1 MQQRHAKLLASLD
14 QRLDHAIRDPLWSH
28 IYVSDAMRRL
38 IDTPEF
44 SQLARIKQ
52 LGPTYLVYPGATHTR
67 FSHSLGVFHVAH
79 RLVRRLL
86 MHPDCP
92 PLSSD
97 GVWSFL
103 VAALLHDVGHFPYTH
118 SLKSLPLVEHEQLTG
133 RLVLD
138 SHLTPVIERR
148 LGLQPAVIAAIV
160 DHTIPTDDREVHLF
174 RALLSGGLD
183 PDKLDYLNRDA
194 YFCGVPY
201 GLQDI
206 DFALSRVVPDGYR
219 GIALIASG
227 VPAVETVLFSKYL
240 MYRTVYWHRNV
251 RAATAMIKSALR
263 IGLESGEIAASQ
275 LYGLDDEELPRLL
288 ASSNHPAFA
297 VARGVGDRKLWVAAG
312 DIAFCPRDPRHRA
325 LQTAAVQRELE
336 ARVAAEVGVAPHA
349 VILDL
354 PEPIGF
360 EADIPVREAE
370 NERQRFPDSS
380 VFDSGVVA
388 AFSTKLRRIR
398 LLVPPDGVDRSVA
411 AAAFDAALRTSG
423 DRER

>member
-92 PLSSD
+92 PLGSD

-138 SHLTPVIERR
+138 SYLTPVIERR

-160 DHTIPTDDREVHLF
+160 DHTIRTDDREVHLF

-206 DFALSRVVPDGYR
+206 DFALSRVVPNGYR

-263 IGLESGEIAASQ
+263 IGLETGEIAASQ

-288 ASSNHPAFA
+288 ASSSHPAF
-297 VARGVGDRKLWVAAG
+297 VTARGVSDRRLLVPAG
-312 DIAFCPRDPRHRA
+312 DIAFCPHDPRHRA
-325 LQTAAVQRELE
+325 LQTDAAQRELE
-336 ARVAAEVGVAPHA
+336 ARVAEEIGVAPHA

-370 NERQRFPDSS
+370 TAQQRFPASG
-380 VFDSGVVA
+380 VFDNGVVT

-398 LLVPPDGVDRSVA
+398 LLVPPDGVDHSVA
-411 AAAFDAALRTSG
+411 AAAFDAALRACG
-423 DRER
+423 DR

>member
-14 QRLDHAIRDPLWSH
+14 HSLDQAIRDPLWSH
-28 IYVSDAMRRL
+28 IYVSGTMRRL

-67 FSHSLGVFHVAH
+67 FNHSLGVFQVAR
-79 RLVRRLL
+79 RLVSRLL

-118 SLKSLPLVEHEQLTG
+118 SFKSLPLIDHEQLTG
-133 RLVLD
+133 RLILD
-138 SHLTPVIERR
+138 SHLTPVIKER
-148 LGLQPAVIAAIV
+148 LGLQPEMVAAIV
-160 DHTIPTDDREVHLF
+160 DHTIQTEDREVQLF

-206 DFALSRVVPDGYR
+206 DFALSRVVPNGYR
-219 GIALIASG
+219 GIALLASG
-227 VPAVETVLFSKYL
+227 VTAVETILFSKYL
-240 MYRTVYWHRNV
+240 MYRAVYWHRNV
-251 RAATAMIKSALR
+251 RAATAMIKRAVH
-263 IGLESGEIAASQ
+263 IGLESGEIEAAQ

-297 VARGVGDRKLWVAAG
+297 MARGVGDRKLLVSAS
-312 DIAFCPRDPRHRA
+312 DIAYSAEDPAHRA
-325 LQTAAVQRELE
+325 LESDAVRRKLE
-336 ARVAAEVGVAPHA
+336 ARVAAQLQIAPHE

-354 PEPIGF
+354 PDPIGF
-360 EADIPVREAE
+360 EADVPVRDRDNDERMFPEA
-370 NERQRFPDSS
+370 S
-380 VFDSGVVA
+380 VFSTAVVG
-388 AFSTKLRRIR
+388 AFTAKLRRIR
-398 LLVPPDGVDRSVA
+398 LLVPPGRVDRASA
-411 AAAFDAALRTSG
+411 AEIFA
-423 DRER
+423 RELQNPAGR